1 LIKPRLL
8 IGCENVQPMRPSL
21 ISTNR
26 TIAQR
31 ASQLMIVGASQ
42 KKPRKNIFFL
52 RMACDRKQLRDQTTG
67 ESENDESEE
76 AGEDYPHRPLP
87 S

>member
-1 LIKPRLL
+1 
-8 IGCENVQPMRPSL
+8 
-21 ISTNR
+21 
-26 TIAQR
+26 
-31 ASQLMIVGASQ
+31 MIVGASQ

-52 RMACDRKQLRDQTTG
+52 RMACDRKQLSDQTTG
-67 ESENDESEE
+67 ESEKDEGEE